1 MSDENVFD
9 IFDDDDDDIKT
20 VQNNSLDSLRKYQKH
35 HMELLK
41 KHKDEIAF
49 LEKLLS
55 DCRNERKEFFIK
67 ELPAISNKLDEYH
80 IDKSI
85 KDEWLKQLERDM
97 RRSFDESDKLIS
109 AFAVQKA
116 EEFRESMEE
125 KLKEL

>member
-1 MSDENVFD
+1 MESKKVFN
-9 IFDDDDDDIKT
+9 IFSDDDDKKT
-20 VQNNSLDSLRKYQKH
+20 VKVNSLDSLMKYQRH

-41 KHKDEIAF
+41 NYKEQIAF

-55 DCRNERKEFFIK
+55 DCRNERKNFFIK
-67 ELPAISNKLDEYH
+67 ELPAISKKMDEDH

-85 KDEWLKQLERDM
+85 KTEWLVQLERDM